1 MKRSGNRVIVRI
13 AIILGIIACCHVT
26 AMAGELLVTWD
37 ANTESDLS
45 GYKVHYGTSS
55 RQYSS
60 TVNVGKATQYQA
72 VNLTEGIE
80 YFFAVTAY
88 DKKNNESGYSEEV
101 SAVVPVV
108 DVTAP
113 DAPTIVSGQVN
124 ELKITIQWT
133 QNSEPDFVGYKV
145 YYGTTSGSYPNKV
158 LVGNSQTFTTPDLSE
173 GVIYFFAVSA
183 LDTAGNESS
192 LSSEYNIYI
201 PVSDT
206 TPPAVPVIVSN
217 QVVQSKVMLT
227 WQGGNESDL
236 AGYRV
241 HYGKRSGDY
250 ENNINVGTVN
260 IYQTPELEQG
270 ETYYFA
276 VSAYDTASNFSDY
289 SSETSVKIPV
299 IDTSPPEPP
308 VVLAYSIEESK
319 VNISWQ
325 NNTEPDL
332 AGYKVHYGKS
342 QGSYDTVVDVGVVTQ
357 YQTVELIQ
365 GDTYFFALSAY
376 DTASNAS
383 TYSNEFSVTIPIID
397 VTPPNA
403 PSVLAYDELNSRVN
417 ISWQQNTEPDLAGYT
432 VHYGKGPGSYS
443 TEINVGMTTSYQT
456 PELDQGFVYF
466 FTISAYD
473 TAGNRSTYSSEFSV
487 FIPVVDVVPPAAP
500 VITSYNVQDSRVN
513 LFWQGGTEPDL
524 SGYMLYYGKGASN
537 YTSVINVGMSTT
549 YQTQVLDEGDT
560 YYFAVIAYD
569 TVDNRSQYSTEIN
582 ITIPV
587 IDRTPPQAP
596 VILSSNVEDSS
607 VKLVWQI
614 QTDPDLAGYT
624 VHYGLSSGN
633 YPEQRNVGKQYEYAT
648 PQLEQGLTYFFTLS
662 AIDTAGNR
670 SAFSNEVKVSIPII
684 DDTAPATPD
693 ITDYARV
700 DDKVRIEWN
709 ANTETD
715 LVGYRVYYGN
725 ASKNYNQII
734 EIGVATTYTTPV
746 LTEGLTYF
754 FAISAYDTADNES
767 EFTDEF
773 SVTIPI
779 KDTTPPMTP
788 EIVTFQR
795 DDDRVSLIW
804 TLNNEPD
811 LDGFRVSY
819 GTQSNNYHST
829 IDLGVVNTYTTS
841 NLAPGSTYYFVV
853 ASFDTADNYSDHSN
867 EVSVSIPELDTDPP
881 QAPTLA
887 NYSKQ
892 GDKVF
897 LSWNP
902 NMESDLSGYT
912 VKYGKASGNYDV
924 SINTGTVTNYTTPD
938 LEQGFT
944 YFFALFA
951 VDTAGN
957 VSSAS
962 MEVSVRIPEPDLTP
976 PAAPVIAAYDLQEDR
991 VHVQWQSNLESD
1003 LAAYKFHY
1011 GQTSGQYS
1019 QHIDV
1024 GLANQY
1030 TTPSLVAG
1038 ARYFFAVS
1046 ALDTAGNESG
1056 YSSEVSLTI
1065 SVQDTT
1071 PPDAPELL
1079 SWNRDD
1085 KSVVLAWKENTEQDV
1100 MGYRIYFG
1108 KKPGNYSQS
1117 ADVGLAYNFRTG
1129 VLESGYTYYFSM
1141 TAYDTVT
1148 NESAHSQEVV
1158 VAIPEDDKTAPAP
1171 PVITNYGR
1179 QERRFHVSWAANG
1192 EGDISGYRFFYGT
1205 ASRAYS
1211 YEEDLGLSTEY
1222 ISPELDEGTTY
1233 FFTVAAYDTAGNQ
1246 SDYANENQ
1254 ITIPEPDND
1263 APAPPQIASY
1273 SRDEDRVHLSWHAN
1287 TEEDVVKY
1295 LVHYGTT
1302 SGTYDHTADAGL
1314 SLSYVSPLLTRNE
1327 TYYFALT
1334 ATDTVGNISGYSTEV
1349 SIFIPE
1355 PDHNAPAVPQILT
1368 HTRNDRKVHLSWAA
1382 NQEPDLAGYKI
1393 HLGTQ
1398 SGSYSTTYDLGLALE
1413 YTTSDLVEGKTYYF
1427 VVSAYDTA
1435 ANMSGYS
1442 NEVNESIP
1450 ESDHTPPSA
1459 PVISSYER
1467 RETQVYVDWAANSEA
1482 DVVGYT
1488 IHYGKS
1494 SGSYSASAGVGMSTD
1509 YTTPELARGFRYY
1522 FVVTA
1527 TDTAGN
1533 VSVNS
1538 TEVNVF
1544 IPELDT
1550 EAPSAPVISAYER
1563 RGDKVYIDW
1572 VANSEVDVVGYTV
1585 HYGKT
1590 SGSYVQSAG
1599 VGMSTDYITPDL
1611 ERGFRYYFAVTAT
1624 DTVGNVSLH
1633 STEVNVFIP
1642 APDNTPPARPVISSH
1657 ELQASNQV
1665 VIQWQS
1671 GAEADLLQYKVYY
1684 GMSSGNYSDSVTVN
1698 NVTTQYT
1705 TPVLSID
1712 ATYFFAVAALDTAGN
1727 RSGLSDEVSV
1737 YIPKPVDNDSPVPPV
1752 IDNYYVDQEQL
1763 HISWLANTET
1773 DLAGY
1778 RLYYSVTPGDKSRP
1792 VDVGNTTRH
1801 TTARLNPGTTYY
1813 FGVAAYD
1820 LSGNVSAYSDEKS
1833 VTVPA
1838 GAPTPPHAPVL
1849 ANVQVEQRKAHL
1861 FWNPVTH
1868 DHLAGYRIYYGTQ
1881 SGNYT
1886 VVLNANNVTE
1896 YLTDDL
1902 MENTNYYFVVT
1913 AYDSFGYESAFS
1925 NEKVAFIPIIDIT
1938 PPTIYDLEVV
1948 DANTLRLE
1956 FSEPVEKKSAETI
1969 ENYSINNSISIS
1981 SVTLDGDQK
1990 SVILATSLHQK
2001 GSYVLSVSHVT
2012 DLAENPN
2019 QILSGS
2025 SVSYEYDPGDITPPE
2040 IAGIDVLDGTH
2051 IDVRFNEEVE
2061 KTSAESINN
2070 YAVNKGITVLSA
2082 ALNAD
2087 NVTVHLTTTAHKD
2100 DEQYVLTIN
2109 DVTDRASTP
2118 NKIKN
2123 NSQISYTYNE
2133 ADTTPP
2139 GIYAVEVVSQTQ
2151 IKVVYTELVE
2161 QVSAESKT
2169 NYIIHDNVSVLSAQ
2183 LENDMRTVVLVTT
2196 EHEDNVDYVLE
2207 VNDVADQAFPAN
2219 MIPMGTQYSYRY
2231 VPLDTIAPEIENVV
2245 AINANIV
2252 EITFSEP
2259 VEISTAETVVNY
2271 SINNGIDIVS
2281 AQLMSSQTVVQLS
2294 TSVHES
2300 EMKYTL
2306 QVSNIKDRAT
2316 VPNVIVHNTEFN
2328 YTYEPIDLTAPTVD
2342 KVIARDGD
2350 KVDVLY
2356 SEIVDRE
2363 SAENVGN
2370 YAINNGIKIMS
2381 ATLYDDLKTVLLSTS
2396 DHVPDS
2402 EYELTVNNIK
2412 DRAMQANTMSPEIT
2426 IKYRYEPVN
2435 HTLTGNLSDPD
2446 YTFAYL
2452 AEGDAYYVDRS
2463 YEIKGIP
2470 ADLQDLLWLK
2480 TPNDD
2485 RSLVEEECVSFDLY
2499 NKATIYI
2506 AYDTKAYSPPNWLK
2520 DHYRETSYVIEVSGY
2535 SKTFQVWEKTQ
2546 ESGRVTLGGNLA
2558 QGAYGAESMYFAL
2571 LKEDK
2576 QGTKREEPV
2585 ITDPP
2590 VDSNNFALFQNYPN
2604 PFNSGTEIRYQL
2616 PENCH
2621 VTLTIYN
2628 ILGQTIQHLVRGE
2641 KEASHYVIHWD
2652 GRNSEGNLLPSGVY
2666 FLRLEVIRNTTING
2680 KRTNQVVYDN
2690 VRKMIYLK

>member
-1 MKRSGNRVIVRI
+1 MKRNGNRVLVQI

-26 AMAGELLVTWD
+26 VMAGELLVTWD

-45 GYKVHYGTSS
+45 GYKVHYGTTS

-101 SAVVPVV
+101 SAVVPIV

-113 DAPTIVSGQVN
+113 DAPTILSGQVN

-145 YYGTTSGSYPNKV
+145 YYGTTSGSYPNEV
-158 LVGNSQTFTTPDLSE
+158 LVGNSQTFTTPELSE

-183 LDTAGNESS
+183 LDTAGNESN

-201 PVSDT
+201 PMSDT
-206 TPPAVPVIVSN
+206 NPPSVPVIISN
-217 QVVQSKVMLT
+217 QVIESKVMLT

-241 HYGKRSGDY
+241 HYGKLSGDY
-250 ENNINVGTVN
+250 DNNIDVGSVN
-260 IYQTPELEQG
+260 IYQTTELEQG
-270 ETYYFA
+270 ETYFFA

-289 SSETSVKIPV
+289 SAEMSVIIPV
-299 IDTSPPEPP
+299 IDKTAPAQP

-342 QGSYDTVVDVGVVTQ
+342 QRSYDTVVDVGVVTQ
-357 YQTVELIQ
+357 YQTAELIQ

-383 TYSNEFSVTIPIID
+383 MYSNEFSVTIPIID
-397 VTPPNA
+397 TTPPGT
-403 PSVLAYDELNSRVN
+403 PSVLTYDEQDSRVN
-417 ISWQQNTEPDLAGYT
+417 IAWQQNTEPDLAGYT

-443 TEINVGMTTSYQT
+443 TEINVGTTTSYQT

-466 FTISAYD
+466 FAISAYD
-473 TAGNRSTYSSEFSV
+473 TAGNRSTFSSEFSV
-487 FIPVVDVVPPAAP
+487 YIPVIDVIPPAAP
-500 VITSYNVQDSRVN
+500 VISSYNVQDSRVN
-513 LFWQGGTEPDL
+513 ISWQGGTEPDL
-524 SGYMLYYGKGASN
+524 AGYVLHYGKDTGN
-537 YTSVINVGMSTT
+537 YASVINVGMSTT
-549 YQTQVLDEGDT
+549 YQTPVLDEGDN
-560 YYFAVIAYD
+560 YYFAVTAYD
-569 TVDNRSQYSTEIN
+569 TASNISQYSSEIS

-587 IDRTPPQAP
+587 IDRTPPQSP
-596 VILSSNVEDSS
+596 EILSADVEDSR
-607 VKLVWQI
+607 VMLVWQI

-633 YPEQRNVGKQYEYAT
+633 YPEQKNVGRQYEYAT
-648 PQLEQGLTYFFTLS
+648 PQLEQGLTYFFALS

-670 SAFSNEVKVSIPII
+670 SAYSNEVKVSIPII
-684 DDTAPATPD
+684 DDTAPVTPD
-693 ITDYARV
+693 VTGYARI
-700 DDKVRIEWN
+700 DNRVRFEWN

-715 LVGYRVYYGN
+715 LVGYRIYYGN

-734 EIGVATTYTTPV
+734 EVGVATEYTTPV

-767 EFTDEF
+767 ALTDEF

-779 KDTTPPMTP
+779 SDTIPPMTP
-788 EIVTFQR
+788 EIVTFLR
-795 DDDRVSLIW
+795 DDDRVSLTW

-819 GTQSNNYHST
+819 GTQSSNYNST

-841 NLAPGSTYYFVV
+841 NLNPGSTYFFVV
-853 ASFDTADNYSDHSN
+853 ASFDTADNYSEYSN
-867 EVSVSIPELDTDPP
+867 EVSVYIPELDTDPP

-887 NYSKQ
+887 NYSRQ

-902 NMESDLSGYT
+902 GMEPDLSGYT
-912 VKYGKASGNYDV
+912 VKYGKMSGSYDV

-938 LEQGFT
+938 LDQGFT

-957 VSSAS
+957 VSDAS
-962 MEVSVRIPEPDLTP
+962 VEVSVRIPEQDLTP

-991 VHVQWQSNLESD
+991 VHVQWQSNSEPD
-1003 LAAYKFHY
+1003 LAAYRFHY

-1019 QHIDV
+1019 QHVNV
-1024 GLANQY
+1024 GMANQY
-1030 TTPSLVAG
+1030 TTPPLVAG

-1056 YSSEVSLTI
+1056 YSSEISLTI

-1071 PPDAPELL
+1071 PPNAPEIL
-1079 SWNRDD
+1079 SWNREN
-1085 KSVVLAWKENTEQDV
+1085 KSVVLAWMENAEQDI

-1108 KKPGNYSQS
+1108 KKSGDYTQS
-1117 ADVGLAYNFRTG
+1117 ADVGLAYNFKTG
-1129 VLESGYTYYFSM
+1129 ALESGYTYYFSM

-1148 NESAHSQEVV
+1148 NESAHSQEVIV
-1158 VAIPEDDKTAPAP
+1158 TIPEDDITAPAP

-1192 EGDISGYRFFYGT
+1192 EGDISGYRFYYGT
-1205 ASRAYS
+1205 VSHQYDS
-1211 YEEDLGLSTEY
+1211 VQDLGLSTEY
-1222 ISPELDEGTTY
+1222 LSPELDEGKTY

-1263 APAPPQIASY
+1263 PPAPPQIASY
-1273 SRDEDRVHLSWHAN
+1273 SREDERVHLSWHAN
-1287 TEEDVVKY
+1287 SEKDVAKY
-1295 LVHYGTT
+1295 VVHYGAT

-1314 SLSYVSPLLTRNE
+1314 SLSYVSPVLTRDK
-1327 TYYFALT
+1327 TYYFTLT
-1334 ATDTVGNISGYSTEV
+1334 ATDTAGNVSDYSAEV
-1349 SIFIPE
+1349 SLYIPD
-1355 PDHNAPAVPQILT
+1355 PDLSAPDAPQILS
-1368 HTRNDRKVHLSWAA
+1368 HARNDRKVHLLWAT

-1398 SGSYSTTYDLGLALE
+1398 SGNFSTTYDLGLAVE
-1413 YTTSDLVEGKTYYF
+1413 YTTNDLVEGNTYYF
-1427 VVSAYDTA
+1427 VVSAYDTVG
-1435 ANMSGYS
+1435 NMSDYS
-1442 NEVNESIP
+1442 NEVNEYIP
-1450 ESDHTPPSA
+1450 KSDTTPPSA
-1459 PVISSYER
+1459 PVISTYER
-1467 RETQVYVDWAANSEA
+1467 RGDKVYVDWATNSEA
-1482 DVVGYT
+1482 DVAGYT
-1488 IHYGKS
+1488 VHYGKT
-1494 SGSYSASAGVGMSTD
+1494 SGSYGQSAGVGMLTE
-1509 YTTPELARGFRYY
+1509 YTTPDLERGFRYY
-1522 FVVTA
+1522 FVVSA
-1527 TDTAGN
+1527 ADTAGN

-1544 IPELDT
+1544 IPDPDND
-1550 EAPSAPVISAYER
+1550 APSAPVISTYER
-1563 RGDKVYIDW
+1563 RGDKVYVDW
-1572 VANSEVDVVGYTV
+1572 AANSEADVAGYTV

-1590 SGSYVQSAG
+1590 SGDYSQSTG
-1599 VGMSTDYITPDL
+1599 VGMSTEYTTPDL
-1611 ERGFRYYFAVTAT
+1611 ERGFRYYFVVSAT
-1624 DTVGNVSLH
+1624 DTAGNSSLH

-1642 APDNTPPARPVISSH
+1642 EPDNTPPARPVISRH
-1657 ELQASNQV
+1657 ELQVNNQV
-1665 VIQWQS
+1665 VIQWQP
-1671 GAEADLLQYKVYY
+1671 GAEADLFQYRVYY

-1705 TPVLSID
+1705 TPVLPLD
-1712 ATYFFAVAALDTAGN
+1712 ATFFFVVAASDTAGN
-1727 RSGLSDEVSV
+1727 WSGMSDEVSV
-1737 YIPKPVDNDSPVPPV
+1737 HIPKPVDTISPAQPV
-1752 IDNYYVDQEQL
+1752 LDNYYVDQEQL
-1763 HISWLANTET
+1763 HVSWLANTEP

-1778 RLYYSVTPGDKSRP
+1778 RLYYSVSQGDTSHLI
-1792 VDVGNTTRH
+1792 DVGNETRY
-1801 TTARLNPGTTYY
+1801 TTAKLTPGATYY

-1820 LSGNVSAYSDEKS
+1820 LSGNVSVYSEEKS

-1838 GAPTPPHAPVL
+1838 GAPTPPQAPVL
-1849 ANVQVEQRKAHL
+1849 TNVRVEQRKVRL

-1868 DHLAGYRIYYGTQ
+1868 EHLAGYRIYYGTE

-1896 YLTDDL
+1896 YVTDDL

-1913 AYDSFGYESAFS
+1913 AYDSYSNESAFS
-1925 NEKVAFIPIIDIT
+1925 NVKVAFIPIIDIT

-1948 DANTLRLE
+1948 DAYTLRLE
-1956 FSEPVEKKSAETI
+1956 FSEPVEKKSAETV
-1969 ENYSINNSISIS
+1969 ENYTITNSISIA
-1981 SVTLDGDQK
+1981 SVTLGSDQK
-1990 SVILATSLHQK
+1990 SVSIATSKHQK
-2001 GSYVLSVSHVT
+2001 GNYVLSVSHVT

-2025 SVSYEYDPGDITPPE
+2025 SVNYEYDPGDITPPE
-2040 IAGIDVLDGTH
+2040 IAGIDVIDGTH
-2051 IDVRFNEEVE
+2051 LDVRFNEEVE
-2061 KTSAESINN
+2061 KSSAESVDN
-2070 YAVNKGITVLSA
+2070 YAINKGITILGAS
-2082 ALNAD
+2082 LDAD
-2087 NVTVHLTTTAHKD
+2087 NITVHLTTTAHKD
-2100 DEQYVLTIN
+2100 DEQYILTIN
-2109 DVTDRASTP
+2109 DLTDRASTP
-2118 NKIKN
+2118 NRIKD
-2123 NSQISYTYNE
+2123 NSQINYTYNE

-2139 GIYAVEVVSQTQ
+2139 GIYAVEVISQTE
-2151 IKVVYTELVE
+2151 IKVVYTEHVE
-2161 QVSAESKT
+2161 QVSAENKT
-2169 NYIIHDNVSVLSAQ
+2169 NYTIHDNVSVISAQ
-2183 LENDMRTVVLVTT
+2183 LENDMRSVVLATT
-2196 EHEDNVDYVLE
+2196 KHEDNVDYVLE
-2207 VNDVADQAFPAN
+2207 VNNVEDQAFPAN

-2231 VPLDTIAPEIENVV
+2231 VPLDTIPPEILDVVAVNENV
-2245 AINANIV
+2245 V

-2259 VEISTAETVVNY
+2259 VEISTAETVSNY
-2271 SINNGIDIVS
+2271 VINNGVDIVS
-2281 AQLMSSQTVVQLS
+2281 ARLMSSQRSVQLS
-2294 TSVHES
+2294 TSAHEE

-2306 QVSNIKDRAT
+2306 QVSHIQDRAT
-2316 VPNVIVHNTEFN
+2316 VPNIIVENTEFN
-2328 YTYEPIDLTAPTVD
+2328 YIYRPIDLTPPTVN
-2342 KVIARDGD
+2342 KVIARESDEI
-2350 KVDVLY
+2350 DVFF
-2356 SEIVDRE
+2356 SEIVDRA
-2363 SAENVGN
+2363 SAEDVDN
-2370 YAINNGIKIMS
+2370 YAISKGIKITS

-2396 DHVPDS
+2396 DHVRDN

-2412 DRAMQANTMSPEIT
+2412 DRAMPANIMTSAIT
-2426 IKYRYEPVN
+2426 KNYTYDPAN

-2446 YTFAYL
+2446 FEFAYL
-2452 AEGDAYYVDRS
+2452 VEGDAYYVDRS

-2470 ADLQDLLWLK
+2470 QDLQNLLWLK

-2485 RSLVEEECVSFDLY
+2485 RSLVEEQCVSFDLY
-2499 NKATIYI
+2499 KKATIYI
-2506 AYDTKAYSPPNWLK
+2506 AYDSKAYSPPNWLK

-2535 SKTFQVWEKTQ
+2535 SKTFQVWEKIQ
-2546 ESGRVTLGGNLA
+2546 ESGLVTLGGNMA

-2576 QGTKREEPV
+2576 QGIDGGTPDVK
-2585 ITDPP
+2585 DPLAGG
-2590 VDSNNFALFQNYPN
+2590 NNFALFQNYPN